1 LRQALMIRANKV
13 GGRCR
18 HGRRY
23 QRVHRKS
30 RRTALVLGA
39 IAGSLPPKPADHP
52 YRITGGDLC
61 WQ

>member
-18 HGRRY
+18 HTRRC
-23 QRVHRKS
+23 QGPCRKS
-30 RRTALVLGA
+30 RRTALVLCA
-39 IAGSLPPKPADHP
+39 IAGSLPAIPADHLS
-52 YRITGGDLC
+52 RITGGDLC

>member
-18 HGRRY
+18 HTRRY
-23 QRVHRKS
+23 QGLCRRS
-30 RRTALVLGA
+30 RRTALALGA
-39 IAGSLPPKPADHP
+39 IASGRPANSADHL
-52 YRITGGDLC
+52 YRITGGDHC